1 MKYNRVEVYADEY
14 TVLFRSKR
22 TNKIKTKSFS
32 ACQEW
37 LCRRAPLCDET
48 ATIPQGTEEVY
59 AADITEKWR
68 EELKKFYSSKCRKGV
83 VVEDVQIKAEIIK
96 NTPCADFS
104 VDTCLKMMTPEQ
116 FSSEFGEI
124 LLDILS
130 QMQYNKNKERGYKKE
145 KTT

>member
-32 ACQEW
+32 AYQEW
-37 LCRRAPLCDET
+37 LYMRAPLCNET
-48 ATIPQGTEEVY
+48 ATISQGTEEVY
-59 AADITEKWR
+59 IADITEKWR
-68 EELKKFYSSKCRKGV
+68 EELKKFYSSKCRKD
-83 VVEDVQIKAEIIK
+83 VVEDVQIKVEIIK

-104 VDTCLKMMTPEQ
+104 VDTRLKMMTPKQ

-124 LLDILS
+124 LLDILK
-130 QMQYNKNKERGYKKE
+130 QI
-145 KTT
+145 